1 MTLMCFVHLA
11 GSRFYDKNG
20 IAFSEHVCFLRLI
33 SVALFF
39 FLFLSFGVCERRRKE
54 YLFAFLCSVSLGPK
68 KLEPAIH
75 LQSRAWMSCL
85 SCLSVASLEYS
96 LTVLSLFY
104 VASTFHKSDLL
115 GVVAQIPLYSVD
127 TCKHMHHIEL
137 NLHTIKH
144 THLYPIFGAFSGD
157 QPLWT

>member
-1 MTLMCFVHLA
+1 MAFMCFVRLA

-20 IAFSEHVCFLRLI
+20 IAFSEHVCFSRLI

-75 LQSRAWMSCL
+75 LHCVLGIQFDSSI
-85 SCLSVASLEYS
+85 SLLRS
-96 LTVLSLFY
+96 
-104 VASTFHKSDLL
+104 
-115 GVVAQIPLYSVD
+115 I
-127 TCKHMHHIEL
+127 
-137 NLHTIKH
+137 
-144 THLYPIFGAFSGD
+144 HLP
-157 QPLWT
+157 